1 MTNRSWLDW
10 SIVAGCLI
18 FIGVLALSGYVERD
32 VLILHVLQS
41 LIYVTV
47 IWLSLQHSRWG
58 YAIGISIA
66 LIWNSYNLFTG
77 FVFRAGFRQWGLL
90 FHGKA
95 VTNLVQF
102 SAPIAWFDHLLLIV
116 LLVLAYMRLDDRRW
130 SDALRMLGAL
140 AGTFVYFATII
151 ALTWPQFIPRLR
163 AHLGL

>member
-1 MTNRSWLDW
+1 MSTVKNRSWLDW
-10 SIVAGCLI
+10 SIVVGCLI

-47 IWLSLQHSRWG
+47 IWLSLQHSKWG

-66 LIWNSYNLFTG
+66 
-77 FVFRAGFRQWGLL
+77 FRAGFRQWGLL

-102 SAPIAWFDHLLLIV
+102 SAPIAWFDHLALIV

-140 AGTFVYFATII
+140 AGTFVYFAAII

-163 AHLGL
+163 AHFGL